1 MKQSNKNAFSLI
13 ELLVVITILVILWS
27 VWISMNSSYKERTW
41 NAKITADLNTIESTI
56 RTYKQEIWNLPDPW
70 WNLKYFTNNWWYAHD
85 ETESFWVDWSITEKT
100 FPKRYINVTP
110 LDPNTNQYYAY
121 GKTIVWWS
129 FEVAAVLSNNG
140 EYESIVKSNYY
151 WTESLYN
158 LVREYNWPWF
168 VYDKSKS
175 RFPYDPN
182 ERILKAKI
190 NDFTWSL
197 TLNDSITDKNILLS
211 RDLVEWDKLSLPA
224 WSIATIYISDW
235 SIIYLWD
242 SDSPTELTLA
252 NLMYPK
258 NNNLFTRVNL
268 ALNFWSILVK
278 ASKLSTESS
287 FDIYTSDTEASVR
300 GTIFIVT
307 KKLWSSNTIVTVI
320 KWLVSINKLL
330 VSWYS
335 DLLNRLIG
343 NMDIPKNPVTWLSP
357 STYENIIIDWK
368 NEVWIKDWTSV
379 EVSSE
384 LADWKN
390 ITYSIPDIFTPYLWN
405 TIVESSK
412 TPEIL
417 CWDWFH
423 IDWTICV
430 SNIQSS
436 NCSNIPTNAT
446 YYNNDINYSIE
457 QSWTWSTWEP
467 STDAIIAW
475 YSDLPL
481 VNTCQ
486 FKCNTWYENVWW
498 NTCQPAPTLLNWNWC
513 TQCPE
518 WDYSKNTDD
527 SCWLWKWNISAK
539 YCYYVKSN
547 EWKDVMCEIEHKT
560 WWTFSKCNWRTK
572 LNWSWTYTPSK

>member
-13 ELLVVITILVILWS
+13 ELLVVITILVILGS
-27 VWISMNSSYKERTW
+27 VWISMNSSYKERTG

-56 RTYKQEIWNLPDPW
+56 RTYKQEIGNLPDPGG
-70 WNLKYFTNNWWYAHD
+70 NLKYFTNNGGYAHD
-85 ETESFWVDWSITEKT
+85 ETESFGVDGSITEKT

-121 GKTIVWWS
+121 GKTIVGGS

-151 WTESLYN
+151 GTESLYN
-158 LVREYNWPWF
+158 LVREYNGPGF

-190 NDFTWSL
+190 NDFTGSL

-211 RDLVEWDKLSLPA
+211 RDLVEGDKLSLPA
-224 WSIATIYISDW
+224 GSIATIYISDG
-235 SIIYLWD
+235 SIIYLGD

-268 ALNFWSILVK
+268 ALNFGSILVK

-307 KKLWSSNTIVTVI
+307 KKLGSSNTIVTVI
-320 KWLVSINKLL
+320 KGLVSINKLL
-330 VSWYS
+330 VSGYS

-343 NMDIPKNPVTWLSP
+343 NMDIPKNPVTGLSP
-357 STYENIIIDWK
+357 STYENIIIDGK
-368 NEVWIKDWTSV
+368 NEVGIKDGTSV

-384 LADWKN
+384 LADGKN
-390 ITYSIPDIFTPYLWN
+390 ITYSIPDIFTPYLGN

-417 CWDWFH
+417 CGDGFH
-423 IDWTICV
+423 IDGTICV

-457 QSWTWSTWEP
+457 QSWTGSTWEP
-467 STDAIIAW
+467 STDAIIAG

-486 FKCNTWYENVWW
+486 FKCNTGYENVGG
-498 NTCQPAPTLLNWNWC
+498 NTCQPAPTLLNGNGC

-518 WDYSKNTDD
+518 GDYSKNTDD
-527 SCWLWKWNISAK
+527 SCGLGKGNISAK

-547 EWKDVMCEIEHKT
+547 EGKDVMCEIEHKT
-560 WWTFSKCNWRTK
+560 GGTFSKCNGRTK
-572 LNWSWTYTPSK
+572 LNWSGTYTPSK